1 MFDRHGFYQHPWE
14 ERVEPVFALKFT
26 QKIAILSYQIY
37 IAAITFVQGKL
48 AGYVQLNMREFRK
61 GTTTYLDSSDEQGVK
76 ILAKWNSN
84 ACKLKLK
91 PHGKISVYVPAW
103 LCIQLL
109 FWRNN
114 KSSNAWP
121 LGATGFVSRPI

>member
-1 MFDRHGFYQHPWE
+1 M
-14 ERVEPVFALKFT
+14 EPVFALKFT

-76 ILAKWNSN
+76 ILAK
-84 ACKLKLK
+84 
-91 PHGKISVYVPAW
+91 
-103 LCIQLL
+103 
-109 FWRNN
+109 
-114 KSSNAWP
+114 
-121 LGATGFVSRPI
+121 